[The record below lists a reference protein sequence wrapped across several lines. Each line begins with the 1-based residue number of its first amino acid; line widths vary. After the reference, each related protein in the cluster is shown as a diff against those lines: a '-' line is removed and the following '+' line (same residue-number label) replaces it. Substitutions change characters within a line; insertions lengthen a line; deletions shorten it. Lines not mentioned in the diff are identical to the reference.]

1 MSDDSN
7 KTRKTILR
15 MTYVAIFGALAFILT
30 YFVRIPYPSDAG
42 YLNFG
47 DAVILLISMALGPVE
62 GALVGM
68 LAGSMADLAASSAPF
83 IPWTLAAKGLMGLV
97 SGALFLLLKKRR
109 WLRYLS
115 PFIGGLIEVVVYFF
129 AYWLMFGIGT
139 TINSLFDLIQ
149 ACSCALLGAALHFA
163 LEKAGAFRHLA

>member
-83 IPWTLAAKGLMGLV
+83 IHEP
-97 SGALFLLLKKRR
+97 
-109 WLRYLS
+109 
-115 PFIGGLIEVVVYFF
+115 
-129 AYWLMFGIGT
+129 
-139 TINSLFDLIQ
+139 
-149 ACSCALLGAALHFA
+149 
-163 LEKAGAFRHLA
+163 